1 MPSVR
6 LNSVCMP
13 SRFFGADQP
22 VGDHF
27 GDEGDYNKITTAHG
41 ICPLVYGEYHVMAI
55 KLEIEGLVR
64 RVI

>member
-1 MPSVR
+1 
-6 LNSVCMP
+6 MP